1 MKNNNDEV
9 TLNKTIHTIDANIF
23 IISRHFKFKIKAIK
37 EIIISHRIRAQYQ
50 HETFDSSKLCKQT
63 SRETVAVKL
72 LCSIVQNIINKL
84 PITHTCALTIHT
96 HKTCFTTFKYRHI
109 ITITVNGKTQLNI
122 RQLPDRTRI
131 PVKHE

>member
-9 TLNKTIHTIDANIF
+9 TLNETIHTIDANIF

-37 EIIISHRIRAQYQ
+37 EIISHRIRAQYQ

-72 LCSIVQNIINKL
+72 LCSKIIVQNIIN
-84 PITHTCALTIHT
+84 
-96 HKTCFTTFKYRHI
+96 
-109 ITITVNGKTQLNI
+109 
-122 RQLPDRTRI
+122 
-131 PVKHE
+131 